1 MWESLAV
8 SFVLLQLPRLL
19 DEVENAKILEA
30 TNHLLL
36 KSKEGTTGGFSGIF
50 IFSRILFIAKT
61 FFVIVESPPL
71 MISNH

>member
-36 KSKEGTTGGFSGIF
+36 KPKEGTTGGFSG
-50 IFSRILFIAKT
+50 
-61 FFVIVESPPL
+61 FFFFFQDLVYS
-71 MISNH
+71 

>member
-19 DEVENAKILEA
+19 DEVENAKVLEV

-36 KSKEGTTGGFSGIF
+36 KRKEGTTGGFSGVF
-50 IFSRILFIAKT
+50 FFRGLFIAKT
-61 FFVIVESPPL
+61 FFVIAESPPL
-71 MISNH
+71 MILNH

>member
-36 KSKEGTTGGFSGIF
+36 KPKEGTTGGFSG
-50 IFSRILFIAKT
+50 
-61 FFVIVESPPL
+61 FFFFPGSCL
-71 MISNH
+71 

>member
-19 DEVENAKILEA
+19 DEVENAKVLEV

-36 KSKEGTTGGFSGIF
+36 KRKEGTTGGFSGF
-50 IFSRILFIAKT
+50 FFSGFCL
-61 FFVIVESPPL
+61 
-71 MISNH
+71 